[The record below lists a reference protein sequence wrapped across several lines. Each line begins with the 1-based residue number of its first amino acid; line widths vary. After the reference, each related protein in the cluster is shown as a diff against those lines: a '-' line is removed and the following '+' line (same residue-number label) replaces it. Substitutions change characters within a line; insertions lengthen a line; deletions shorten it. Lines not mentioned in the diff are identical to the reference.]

1 MCETVIST
9 SLDSETT
16 HWGQAIQFLD
26 AGIPVCEG
34 DRQAVMAR
42 LGLQGISYFLPAGKK
57 KQKLS
62 PRFSA
67 SQSPLLAKSGHIWC
81 PPPVFL
87 EY

>member
-42 LGLQGISYFLPAGKK
+42 LGLQGISHFLPAGEKK
-57 KQKLS
+57 TKIEPKV
-62 PRFSA
+62 FGFAISA
-67 SQSPLLAKSGHIWC
+67 FG
-81 PPPVFL
+81 
-87 EY
+87 